1 MKQVSCGQLGLSC
14 DYVIQAETEEEIMK
28 NAEGHAMKDHGYM
41 PEDLMTPELREKIR
55 SHINR
60 S

>member
-28 NAEGHAMKDHGYM
+28 QAVEHIWEHHAIKPEEMTSEMKV
-41 PEDLMTPELREKIR
+41 KIKEN
-55 SHINR
+55 IQTL
-60 S
+60 